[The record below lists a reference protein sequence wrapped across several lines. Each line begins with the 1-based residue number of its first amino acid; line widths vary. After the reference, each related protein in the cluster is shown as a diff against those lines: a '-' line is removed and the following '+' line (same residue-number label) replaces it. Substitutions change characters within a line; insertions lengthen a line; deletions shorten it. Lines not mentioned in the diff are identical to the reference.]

1 MDIRVMRYFLAIAQE
16 ENLTKAANLIH
27 ISQPSLS
34 KQMKELEMELGK
46 TLFIRGNR
54 KITLTEDGMYFRKRA
69 QEIVDLTDKMLVD
82 LEVQDYDLKGD
93 IHIGCGETTG
103 MKELIATMKKVHD
116 EYPDIHFH
124 IHSGNGLDIRESV
137 EKGLYDFGLFVG
149 KLDFSKMETYP
160 LRYKNIWGLICRKD
174 DPLASLPYITKEQVC
189 ELPLITSRQG
199 MREQILHD
207 WLGKE
212 KKDLN
217 IVATYNLFYNAGFMV
232 EQKLGYALSID
243 GLQQSHEDLVF
254 IPFEPKLE
262 APLFLVW
269 KKYQAFSKAAQKFLE
284 AFKAGEAGEE
294 GQ

>member
-1 MDIRVMRYFLAIAQE
+1 
-16 ENLTKAANLIH
+16 
-27 ISQPSLS
+27 
-34 KQMKELEMELGK
+34 
-46 TLFIRGNR
+46 
-54 KITLTEDGMYFRKRA
+54 
-69 QEIVDLTDKMLVD
+69 
-82 LEVQDYDLKGD
+82 
-93 IHIGCGETTG
+93 
-103 MKELIATMKKVHD
+103 
-116 EYPDIHFH
+116 
-124 IHSGNGLDIRESV
+124 
-137 EKGLYDFGLFVG
+137 
-149 KLDFSKMETYP
+149 
-160 LRYKNIWGLICRKD
+160 
-174 DPLASLPYITKEQVC
+174 
-189 ELPLITSRQG
+189 